1 MLRRPVPLP
10 TALLLTLLAL
20 LGLAVPLAGTLFA
33 APAAAAGPVEDDEAD
48 YVVIAGAA
56 GLRWDD
62 IDADRTPNLWKLAE
76 RGSIGSLSTRSAHT
90 PTCPADGW
98 LTLGAGNLAERTGV
112 GEKPADGQVEPNP
125 DLPVQCEKLDVA
137 IERPDAVGAYLPD
150 QEAVVERQR
159 ELPYGTVPGAL
170 AESVRCTT
178 AVGEGAA
185 VAAAR
190 SFGRVDRYHPA
201 LPAAKEAKKA
211 LSECLLTIVD
221 LGAIDGRTPAQRLRQ
236 AAAADKQLGQ
246 LLAARPKNSTL
257 LVAGVADTEA
267 SSRLHAVIADGKGW
281 EGGYL
286 TSASTGRA
294 GYLQLVDL
302 APTALNLLGRDVPK
316 RIMVGH
322 PAVLTDG
329 RPADLDQA
337 TAAGT
342 DADRRAAASR
352 TVSAWFFWLL
362 ALVQIGLFTAVVPL
376 LRRSYRHAG
385 PTGPSSPPPR
395 LVSLLEVLLTGAS
408 LALPAALIAGV
419 VPWWRF
425 GRRGL
430 IFGLVTAGI
439 TLVLTVVTVRLPV
452 YRRRTLGPVGVVAA
466 IAAAVVGIDLITGA
480 RLQLNGVAGY
490 SVLEGTRYAGIGMVG
505 MGVFFA
511 GVLLTAGTLAQ
522 LVPQRNRPGLV
533 AAIGA
538 AGVLLVGIPAL
549 GADAGGAVALTAGVC
564 LTAALCPGGWLTFR
578 RLALAML
585 AGLAATV
592 VFALIDVRQPVDQQG
607 SLGRFL
613 TQLSDGTSGPTLA
626 RLGGANRIALFTSP
640 LTVLAL
646 VSAVFLWV
654 VLMRPWGGLKRLY
667 GIYPP
672 IRAAVAGLW
681 LASIVGGL
689 LGGAALN
696 VMGAAAAT
704 AVPILTLGAMRVL
717 GHAADR
723 TRISEDTPT
732 APATIGDDPAA
743 TQAPAL
749 RVATPETASSPAPVS
764 GDTPEAVS
772 GP

>member
-1 MLRRPVPLP
+1 MLRRPAPLS

-20 LGLAVPLAGTLFA
+20 LGLALVGTVS
-33 APAAAAGPVEDDEAD
+33 PSAAAAGPVRDDEAD
-48 YVVIAGAA
+48 YVIIAGAA

-62 IDADRTPNLWKLAE
+62 IDADRTPNLWRLAE
-76 RGSIGSLSTRSAHT
+76 RGAIGSLSTRSAHT

-98 LTLGAGNLAERTGV
+98 LTLGAGNYAERTGV
-112 GEKPADGQVEPNP
+112 GEEPAEGAAEPNP
-125 DLPVQCEKLDVA
+125 DVPQQCPKLDVA

-159 ELPYGTVPGAL
+159 ELPFGTLPGAL
-170 AESVRCTT
+170 AQSMRCTT
-178 AVGEGAA
+178 AVGPGAA

-190 SFGRVDRYHPA
+190 SYGRVDRYLPE
-201 LPAAKEAKKA
+201 LPAEADATKA
-211 LSECLLTIVD
+211 LNECLLSIVD
-221 LGAIDGRTPAQRLRQ
+221 LGAIDGRTPAQRMRQ
-236 AAAADKQLGQ
+236 AAAADKLVGR
-246 LLAARPKNSTL
+246 LVAARPKNSTL

-267 SSRLHAVIADGKGW
+267 SSRLHAVIAEGKGW
-281 EGGYL
+281 EHGYL
-286 TSASTGRA
+286 TSATTGRA

-302 APTALNLLGRDVPK
+302 APTALNLLNRDIPK

-322 PAVLTDG
+322 PAVLADG

-342 DADRRAAASR
+342 DADRRAAAAR

-385 PTGPSSPPPR
+385 PTGPTPPPQR
-395 LVSLLEVLLTGAS
+395 LVSVLEVLLTAAS
-408 LALPAALIAGV
+408 LALPAALITGV

-439 TLVLTVVTVRLPV
+439 TLLLTFVTVRLPV

-466 IAAAVVGIDLITGA
+466 IAASVVGIDLLTGA

-490 SVLEGTRYAGIGMVG
+490 SALEGTRYAGIGMVG

-511 GVLLTAGTLAQ
+511 GVLLTSGTLAQ
-522 LVPQRNRPGLV
+522 LVPQRNRPLLV
-533 AAIGA
+533 GAIGA

-564 LTAALCPGGWLTFR
+564 LTAALCPGGWLTFK

-585 AGLAATV
+585 AGLAVTV
-592 VFALIDVRQPVDQQG
+592 VFALVDVRQPVDQQG

-613 TQLSDGTSGPTLA
+613 TQLSDGTSALTLS
-626 RLGGANRIALFTSP
+626 RLGDANRIALVTSP

-672 IRAAVAGLW
+672 IRAAVAGMW
-681 LASIVGGL
+681 LASILGGL

-704 AVPILTLGAMRVL
+704 AVPVLTLGAMRVL

-723 TRISEDTPT
+723 TRIALDAPAGPGAVNGDTPQGPPT
-732 APATIGDDPAA
+732 PAT
-743 TQAPAL
+743 
-749 RVATPETASSPAPVS
+749 VS
-764 GDTPEAVS
+764 DDTPEAVS
-772 GP
+772 GT

>member
-1 MLRRPVPLP
+1 MLHRPPLRRSARRPAPLGVLGV
-10 TALLLTLLAL
+10 ALGLTLLAL
-20 LGLAVPLAGTLFA
+20 LGLALPGLSRPAAA
-33 APAAAAGPVEDDEAD
+33 APAAAPTEDDEAD
-48 YVVIAGAA
+48 YVIIAGAA

-62 IDADRTPNLWKLAE
+62 IDADRTPNLWRLAE
-76 RGSIGSLSTRSAHT
+76 RGSIGSLSTRSAHV

-98 LTLGAGNLAERTGV
+98 LTLGAGNYADRTGIGEEPADRDPQQDPDLAE
-112 GEKPADGQVEPNP
+112 
-125 DLPVQCEKLDVA
+125 QCPKLDVP
-137 IERPDAVGAYLPD
+137 IEQPDAFGAFLPD
-150 QEAVVERQR
+150 QDAVVERQR

-170 AESVRCTT
+170 AESVRCTA

-201 LPAAKEAKKA
+201 LPAAAQARKA
-211 LSECLLTIVD
+211 LSECLLSIVD
-221 LGAIDGRTPAQRLRQ
+221 LGAIDGRTPQQRLKQ
-236 AAAADKQLGQ
+236 AAAVDKLLGQ
-246 LLAARPKNSTL
+246 VLAARPKNSTL
-257 LVAGVADTEA
+257 LVAGVADTDR
-267 SSRLHAVIADGKGW
+267 SSRLHAVIADGPGW
-281 EGGYL
+281 QGGYL
-286 TSASTGRA
+286 TSATTSRA

-302 APTALNLLGRDVPK
+302 APTALDLLGREQPK
-316 RIMVGH
+316 KIMAGH
-322 PAVLTDG
+322 PAVLADG
-329 RPADLDQA
+329 RPADLGQA
-337 TAAGT
+337 TAAGA
-342 DADRRAAASR
+342 DADRRAAAAR
-352 TVSAWFFWLL
+352 NVSAWFFWLL
-362 ALVQIGLFTAVVPL
+362 ALVQIALFAAVVPL

-385 PTGPSSPPPR
+385 PTGPKAPPQR

-408 LALPAALIAGV
+408 LALPAALIAGI

-439 TLVLTVVTVRLPV
+439 TLLLTFVTVRLPLF
-452 YRRRTLGPVGVVAA
+452 RTRTLGPVGMVAA
-466 IAAAVVGIDLITGA
+466 IAATVVGADLLTGA

-490 SVLEGTRYAGIGMVG
+490 SALEGTRYSGIGMVG

-511 GVLLTAGTLAQ
+511 GVLLTAGTLCY
-522 LVPQRNRPGLV
+522 LVPQRNRPLLV

-564 LTAALCPGGWLTFR
+564 LTAALCPGGFLKFR
-578 RLALAML
+578 RLAWAVA
-585 AGLAATV
+585 AGAVVTV
-592 VFALIDVRQPVDQQG
+592 VFALVDVRQPVEQQG

-613 TQLSDGTSGPTLA
+613 TQLSDGTSGLTLS
-626 RLGGANRIALFTSP
+626 RLGGANRVALVTSP

-672 IRAAVAGLW
+672 IRAAVAGII

-696 VMGAAAAT
+696 VAGAAAAI
-704 AVPILTLGAMRVL
+704 AVPVLTLGAMRVL

-723 TRISEDTPT
+723 TRVAEEPVRAVEEAPAASVRVVEEPAAVSADTPK
-732 APATIGDDPAA
+732 
-743 TQAPAL
+743 
-749 RVATPETASSPAPVS
+749 
-764 GDTPEAVS
+764 AVS
-772 GP
+772 AT

>member
-1 MLRRPVPLP
+1 MLRRPAPLP

-20 LGLAVPLAGTLFA
+20 LGLALAGAVSPTA
-33 APAAAAGPVEDDEAD
+33 AAAAGPVEDDEAD
-48 YVVIAGAA
+48 YVLIAGAP

-98 LTLGAGNLAERTGV
+98 LTLGAGNYAERTGV
-112 GEKPADGQVEPNP
+112 GKEPAEGGAEPEP
-125 DLPVQCEKLDVA
+125 DSPQLCPKLDVA

-150 QEAVVERQR
+150 QETVVEHQR
-159 ELPYGTVPGAL
+159 KLQHGTVPGAL
-170 AESVRCTT
+170 AESVRCTA
-178 AVGEGAA
+178 AVGPGAA

-190 SFGRVDRYHPA
+190 SFGRVDRYLPA
-201 LPAAKEAKKA
+201 LPATDKAQKA
-211 LSECLLTIVD
+211 LTECLLSIVD
-221 LGAIDGRTPAQRLRQ
+221 LGAIDGRTPSQRLRQ
-236 AAAADKQLGQ
+236 AAAVDKLLGQ
-246 LLAARPKNSTL
+246 VLAARPKNSTL

-286 TSASTGRA
+286 TSATTGRA

-302 APTALNLLGRDVPK
+302 APTALHLLGREIPK

-322 PAVLTDG
+322 AAVLADG

-342 DADRRAAASR
+342 DADRRAAAAR

-385 PTGPSSPPPR
+385 PTGPTPPPQR
-395 LVSLLEVLLTGAS
+395 LVSVLEVLLTGAS

-439 TLVLTVVTVRLPV
+439 TLLLTFVTVRLPV
-452 YRRRTLGPVGVVAA
+452 YRKRTLGPVGVVAA
-466 IAAAVVGIDLITGA
+466 IAAAVVGIDLLTGA

-522 LVPQRNRPGLV
+522 LVPHRNRPLLV
-533 AAIGA
+533 SAIGA

-564 LTAALCPGGWLTFR
+564 LTAALCPGGWLTFK
-578 RLALAML
+578 RLALAMA
-585 AGLAATV
+585 AGVAATV
-592 VFALIDVRQPVDQQG
+592 VFALVDVRQPVDQQG

-613 TQLSDGTSGPTLA
+613 TQLSDGTSGPTLN
-626 RLGGANRIALFTSP
+626 RLLDANRIALVTSP

-672 IRAAVAGLW
+672 IRAAVAGIG
-681 LASIVGGL
+681 LASILGGL

-696 VMGAAAAT
+696 VTGAAAAT
-704 AVPILTLGAMRVL
+704 AIPVLTLGAMRVL

-723 TRISEDTPT
+723 TRIAEE
-732 APATIGDDPAA
+732 AP
-743 TQAPAL
+743 
-749 RVATPETASSPAPVS
+749 SPVTVS
-764 GDTPEAVS
+764 DDTPEAVS
-772 GP
+772 GT

>member
-1 MLRRPVPLP
+1 MLRRPAPLS

-20 LGLAVPLAGTLFA
+20 LGLVLPLAGTLFPSA
-33 APAAAAGPVEDDEAD
+33 AAAAGPTTEDDEAD
-48 YVVIAGAA
+48 YVLIAGAA

-98 LTLGAGNLAERTGV
+98 LTLGAGNYAERTGV
-112 GEKPADGQVEPNP
+112 GEKPADGATQP
-125 DLPVQCEKLDVA
+125 DPDAPQLCQKLDVA
-137 IERPDAVGAYLPD
+137 IERPDAIGAYLPD

-170 AESVRCTT
+170 AQSVRCTA
-178 AVGEGAA
+178 AVGPGAA

-190 SFGRVDRYHPA
+190 SYGRVDRYHPK
-201 LPAAKEAKKA
+201 LPAAPEATKA
-211 LSECLLTIVD
+211 LNECLLTIVD

-236 AAAADKQLGQ
+236 AAAVDKQLGQ

-286 TSASTGRA
+286 TSATTGRA

-302 APTALNLLGRDVPK
+302 APTALHLLGRDVPK

-322 PAVLTDG
+322 PAVLADG
-329 RPADLDQA
+329 RPADLGQA

-352 TVSAWFFWLL
+352 TVSASFFWLL

-385 PTGPSSPPPR
+385 PTGPTPPPQR

-439 TLVLTVVTVRLPV
+439 TLLLTFVTVRLPV
-452 YRRRTLGPVGVVAA
+452 YRKRTLGPVGVVAA
-466 IAAAVVGIDLITGA
+466 IAAAVVGIDLLTGA

-522 LVPQRNRPGLV
+522 LVPQRNRPLLV
-533 AAIGA
+533 GAIGA

-564 LTAALCPGGWLTFR
+564 LTAALCPGGWLTFK

-592 VFALIDVRQPVDQQG
+592 VFALVDVRQPVDQQG

-613 TQLSDGTSGPTLA
+613 TQLSDGTSGPTLS
-626 RLGGANRIALFTSP
+626 RLGDANRIALFTSP

-667 GIYPP
+667 GIYPA

-704 AVPILTLGAMRVL
+704 AIPILTLGAMRVL

-723 TRISEDTPT
+723 TRIAEESPNPPMSEGNP
-732 APATIGDDPAA
+732 
-743 TQAPAL
+743 
-749 RVATPETASSPAPVS
+749 VAEQPPAPVAVTD
-764 GDTPEAVS
+764 DTPEAVS